1 MCTAQLAFNGVGP
14 LPMAAIK
21 RARADL
27 EGAADKGVIEHQR
40 RLEELCA
47 ASQVLPQSACA
58 AHRELSP
65 GCAQHVALADWP
77 VCPTCPDVASALGK
91 VICESGSLQRQ
102 AIIFLSVLSRNGGLL
117 CSSTLA

>member
-27 EGAADKGVIEHQR
+27 EGAADKGASEHQR

-47 ASQVLPQSACA
+47 ASQVLPCPARVGRAEGCHQA
-58 AHRELSP
+58 AR
-65 GCAQHVALADWP
+65 
-77 VCPTCPDVASALGK
+77 
-91 VICESGSLQRQ
+91 
-102 AIIFLSVLSRNGGLL
+102 SVLSTLIGLFTPHAPMVRML
-117 CSSTLA
+117 G